1 MKDVAGRRDLSTQS
15 IEPNMLKIKTVK
27 VVNIVHKTPAAT
39 VIAEAFLL
47 NHIILMKFTRARLQT
62 VDNSN

>member
-1 MKDVAGRRDLSTQS
+1 MKDVAGRRDLSKQF